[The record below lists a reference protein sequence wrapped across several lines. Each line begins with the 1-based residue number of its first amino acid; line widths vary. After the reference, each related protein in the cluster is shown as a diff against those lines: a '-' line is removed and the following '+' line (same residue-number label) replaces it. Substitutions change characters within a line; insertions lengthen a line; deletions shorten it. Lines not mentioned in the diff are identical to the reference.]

1 MVSFINLTQ
10 SRITGARHLI
20 VPKRDCLNRVWSVG
34 MLVGD
39 FMDYVNWSGK
49 IHPLWVTSIPSQGI
63 WGSKKKWRKWVVRG
77 RKWASICRSIAL
89 CSPLLMWY
97 DQLLMLLLPWL
108 PHNGGLQSGIMPHI
122 NPFFLKSLLS
132 RSFTTATRNQTNI
145 LGTSLMSSF

>member
-10 SRITGARHLI
+10 SRIIGARHLI

-63 WGSKKKWRKWVVRG
+63 WGSKKMEKVG
-77 RKWASICRSIAL
+77 CTLASMCRSIAL

-145 LGTSLMSSF
+145 LGNSLMSSF